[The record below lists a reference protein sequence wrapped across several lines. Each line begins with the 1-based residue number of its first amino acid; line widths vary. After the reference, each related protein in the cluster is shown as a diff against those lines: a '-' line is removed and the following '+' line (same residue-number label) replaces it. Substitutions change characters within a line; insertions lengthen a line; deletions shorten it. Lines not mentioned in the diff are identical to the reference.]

1 MASTATTFI
10 GSINTAFPQAG
21 VDNDTQGFRD
31 NYANI
36 KNGMT
41 ALANEVSSIQA
52 DGVVKN
58 ATNNFAGT
66 GIIQQAVLDSVS
78 IKTYTNSVGVIGG
91 NQIVDFTSGNFQ
103 IWKITSSTNFSFVNF
118 PESRRGIV
126 QLQLYRDINTT
137 STVNVSIVASTTTSI
152 LLDTHVG
159 EVVTNPIALTTS
171 SPVIYEIASN
181 AADPSSGEP
190 TELFVKFVGGPFKA

>member
-41 ALANEVSSIQA
+41 ALANEVSVVQA
-52 DGVVKN
+52 NGVVKN
-58 ATNNFAGT
+58 STNNFAGT
-66 GIIQQAVLDSVS
+66 GIIQQAILDSTS
-78 IKTYTNSVGVIGG
+78 IKTYTNSVGAIGG
-91 NQIVDFTSGNFQ
+91 NQTVDYTSGNFQ
-103 IWKITSSTNFSFVNF
+103 IWKITSATNFSFVNF
-118 PESRRGIV
+118 PATSRGVV
-126 QLQLYRDINTT
+126 QLQLYRDTDTT
-137 STVNVSIVASTTTSI
+137 TTVNVSIVASTTTSI
-152 LLDTHVG
+152 LLDTHAG

-171 SPVIYEIASN
+171 SPVIYEVASN
-181 AADPSSGEP
+181 SGDNGP
-190 TELFVKFVGGPFKA
+190 LYVKFVGGPFKA